1 MKHVHLIG
9 IGGSGLSAIAI
20 VLLESGI
27 EVSGSD
33 RIFSTHARQVQ
44 GAGAEVY
51 IGHRPENV
59 SGADVV
65 VRSSAIPDDN
75 VEVRAAL
82 AAGVPVLK
90 RADFLPSL
98 TSGRRVIAVA
108 GTHGKTTC
116 TSMLAWIL
124 SSLGRDPSYI
134 IGGVSK
140 NLGSNAH
147 AGRGREFVIEA
158 DEYDRMFLGLKPDIS
173 LVTNVEHDH
182 PDCFP
187 AFEDFYQA
195 FWEFIGRLE
204 AGGVLLSCEDDLGA
218 ARLRAQ
224 AQQSG
229 IETLSYGLRNADYDY
244 TAFNLAPNSSGGSSF
259 EAVCKPRRPMDEPK
273 KVQVDLQIPGEHNVR
288 NALAALAVA
297 LILGLPPHAVAGAL
311 AEFQGTGRRFE
322 LYAEI
327 DGVTLIDDYAHHP
340 TEIRATLEAARQR
353 YPGRTIWAVWQ
364 PHTYSRTRTLL
375 DEFRGAFQDAD
386 HVLVTQVYAAREPL
400 PEDDFS
406 MTQVLQVIAHP
417 DAAFTGTLPEAKEVL
432 LKELGNNDV
441 VLVLSAGDADQ
452 LNRDLAVALREKTRT
467 RTV

>member
-51 IGHRPENV
+51 VGHRAENV
-59 SGADVV
+59 SGAEVV

-75 VEVRAAL
+75 VEVQAAL
-82 AAGVPVLK
+82 TAGVPVLK
-90 RADFLPSL
+90 RADFLTTL
-98 TSGRRVIAVA
+98 TTGRRVIAVA

-124 SSLGRDPSYI
+124 TSLGHDPSYI

-140 NLGSNAH
+140 NLGGNAH
-147 AGRGREFVIEA
+147 AGKGTEFVIEA
-158 DEYDRMFLGLKPDIS
+158 DEYDRMFLGLEPNIS

-195 FWEFIGRLE
+195 FWEFIEQLQE
-204 AGGVLLSCEDDLGA
+204 GGVFLACEDDPGA
-218 ARLRAQ
+218 ARLRAD

-229 IETLSYGLRNADYDY
+229 IETFTYGLRNPGYDY
-244 TAFNLAPNSSGGSSF
+244 TAIDLVPNSLGGSSF
-259 EAVCKPRRPMDEPK
+259 EAIFKSRRSNGEPGS
-273 KVQVDLQIPGEHNVR
+273 VQVDLQVPGEHNVR

-297 LILGLPPHAVAGAL
+297 LLLDLQPAAVAGAL

-322 LYAEI
+322 LIAEI

-364 PHTYSRTRTLL
+364 PHTYSRTLTLL
-375 DEFRGAFQDAD
+375 DELCGAFQDAD
-386 HVLVTQVYAAREPL
+386 RVLVTQVFAAREPL
-400 PEDDFS
+400 PEYGFS
-406 MTQVLQVIAHP
+406 MDQVLQTLEHP
-417 DAAFTGTLPEAKEVL
+417 DAAFTGTLPEAKDVL
-432 LKELGNNDV
+432 LEELGNNDV

-452 LNRDLAVALREKTRT
+452 LNRDLAAALRDKNRT